1 MIEHGTYSTKSD
13 VVSWGGGVI
22 EHGTYSTKSDVV
34 SWGGGGDRTWDL
46 QH

>member
-13 VVSWGGGVI
+13 VVSWGGG
-22 EHGTYSTKSDVV
+22 
-34 SWGGGGDRTWDL
+34 GGDRTWDL